1 MRTVLRNS
9 LAMLCALAA
18 LAPLPLLAARGASL
32 PESTIDPAL
41 MQIDELKHLGTPLEP
56 GLALVDPDGR
66 PFNLGELRGKPAILL
81 LSYYGCDGTCPTINR
96 SLGSALEKVERF
108 RIGIDYQVLTVSF
121 DGRDTAETT
130 RAFLGKAGIP
140 DALRPGWRHAVLRD
154 PEKDIRALTASLGF
168 NFFWSRA
175 DQTFL
180 HPNVLVFLTPDGRVA
195 RYLYGTRL
203 DAGDIEKALIEADW
217 NRISNSSN
225 VFDMLTGVC
234 YSYSYAEGRY
244 HFNYSLLVGLGSM
257 LLGLSIIGLGAFV
270 YKKRLGRPTHAQ

>member
-1 MRTVLRNS
+1 
-9 LAMLCALAA
+9 
-18 LAPLPLLAARGASL
+18 
-32 PESTIDPAL
+32 
-41 MQIDELKHLGTPLEP
+41 
-56 GLALVDPDGR
+56 
-66 PFNLGELRGKPAILL
+66 
-81 LSYYGCDGTCPTINR
+81 
-96 SLGSALEKVERF
+96 
-108 RIGIDYQVLTVSF
+108 VLTVSF

-130 RAFLGKAGIP
+130 RAFLDKAGIP

-154 PEKDIRALTASLGF
+154 PGKDIKALTASLGF

-217 NRISNSSN
+217 NRIANSSN

>member
-1 MRTVLRNS
+1 MRTVLRTL
-9 LAMLCALAA
+9 LAAICALTEM
-18 LAPLPLLAARGASL
+18 APLPLLAARGASL
-32 PESTIDPAL
+32 PESTIDPTL
-41 MQIDELKHLGTPLEP
+41 MQIDELKHLGTPLDP
-56 GLALVDPDGR
+56 GFSLVDQDGR
-66 PFNLGELRGKPAILL
+66 PFNLGEMRGKPAILL
-81 LSYYGCDGTCPTINR
+81 LSYYGCDGTCPTINQ
-96 SLGSALEKVERF
+96 SLGRVLEQVGRF
-108 RIGIDYQVLTVSF
+108 RIGVDYQVLTVSF
-121 DGRDTAETT
+121 DSRDTNETT

-140 DALRPGWRHAVLRD
+140 ESLRPGWRHAVLRD
-154 PEKDIRALTASLGF
+154 PEKDIRALTSSLGF

-203 DAGDIEKALIEADW
+203 QAGDVEKALIEADW
-217 NRISNSSN
+217 NRIANSPN

-257 LLGLSIIGLGAFV
+257 LLGLSVIGLGAFV
-270 YKKRLGRPTHAQ
+270 YKKRMGRLSHAQ